1 MIALLLSVATS
12 CASQVPNPQS
22 AAPVAAADLFPEPKS
37 GISIRV
43 TPGEEMKLD
52 ALLAEFSKVTGL
64 HLVIAKEDS
73 MIVRAT
79 STGLMGSVDVPAG
92 EVYPWVESLLVH
104 NGVVLAPMTDREPRL
119 VSVSTLMSGAQ
130 RGGSLRNSAIFV
142 PAEEIAAYSR
152 HPAVLVTTVMNLPSV
167 DVRTLSNS
175 MRTMFTDANTQQII
189 PVGNS
194 NSLIMTGFGSSVA
207 SMVTMLNR
215 IEVEARRELEAAE
228 KKAKDRPAS
237 PAPVEAPR

>member
-12 CASQVPNPQS
+12 CASQVTSPQS

-37 GISIRV
+37 GISIHV

-79 STGLMGSVDVPAG
+79 STGLIGSVDVPAS

-104 NGVVLAPMTDREPRL
+104 NGVVLVPMTDREPRL
-119 VSVSTLMSGAQ
+119 VAVTTLMNGAQ
-130 RGGSLRNSAIFV
+130 RGGSLRNAAIFV

-152 HPAVLVTTVMNLPSV
+152 HPAILVTSVINLPSV

-194 NSLIMTGFGSSVA
+194 NSLIITGFGSSVA
-207 SMVTMLNR
+207 SMIEMLRR
-215 IEVEARRELEAAE
+215 IEVEARRELEEAE
-228 KKAKDRPAS
+228 KKGKDRPAPPV
-237 PAPVEAPR
+237 PAEPPR